1 MLRRKYEG
9 FSEKFKAS
17 CRMSRTL
24 TVISTCLTCV
34 LWQASLAI
42 EQVPPEAVSRP
53 IGARDSALVIQEMLD
68 AEAVDDAIRSAAA
81 QDPAYQRLSAAL
93 ERYRA
98 LAADGGWPE
107 VPSGPTIQPAA
118 DDPRLATLARRLAI
132 SGDLADDQAWV
143 ESAGYDTV
151 LQTAVSRFQA
161 RHGLEVDALVG
172 RATLRALNVSVEQR
186 INQIRVNL
194 ERARRR
200 VHAGAED
207 FILVNIASFKA
218 YVVRDGKIVWTTRVI
233 VGDTEHKT
241 PVFSAALKYVVVNP
255 AWTVPYKIASEEL
268 LLEIKQDPDFFAKG
282 NYQLLDA
289 DGGVVDPTSVDW
301 SSIRVGNFPFTL
313 VQQPCAANQLGRIKF
328 IFPNKYSVYMHDTP
342 GEFLFTKARRAFSH
356 GCIRVDAPL
365 GLAEIVLD
373 GEGWSREQIESQIG
387 SGETRTVYL
396 SKPLLVVISYWTA
409 DVDDQGLI
417 NFYDDIY
424 ERDATILEALDR

>member
-1 MLRRKYEG
+1 M
-9 FSEKFKAS
+9 F
-17 CRMSRTL
+17 RTL
-24 TVISTCLTCV
+24 TAIWACLVFMPSPAVPAT
-34 LWQASLAI
+34 
-42 EQVPPEAVSRP
+42 EQVSPE
-53 IGARDSALVIQEMLD
+53 
-68 AEAVDDAIRSAAA
+68 AIRSAAL
-81 QDPAYQRLSAAL
+81 QDPGYQRLQAAL

-98 LAADGGWPE
+98 LAAEGGWPE
-107 VPSGPTIQPAA
+107 VPSGPTIGPAS
-118 DDPRLATLARRLAI
+118 DDPRLAILAKRLRI
-132 SGDLADDQAWV
+132 SGDLADDQAWD

-151 LQTAVSRFQA
+151 LQSAVRRFQA
-161 RHGLEVDALVG
+161 RHGLEVDGLVG
-172 RATLRALNVSVEQR
+172 RATLRALNVPIEQR

-200 VHAGAED
+200 FHDGAED

-233 VGDTEHKT
+233 VGDTENKT
-241 PVFSAALKYVVVNP
+241 PEFSAKLKYVVVNP

-268 LLEIKQDPDFFAKG
+268 LLDIKRDPDFFARG
-282 NYQLLDA
+282 NYQLFDA
-289 DGGVVDPTSVDW
+289 DGDMVDPTSVDW
-301 SSIRVGNFPFTL
+301 RSIRVGNFPFTL

-342 GEFLFTKARRAFSH
+342 GDFLFTKARRAFSH

-373 GEGWSREQIESQIG
+373 GEGWSREQLEAQIG
-387 SGETRTVYL
+387 SGETRTINL

-409 DVDDQGLI
+409 DVDDQGLL

-424 ERDATILEALDR
+424 ERDAEDLD